1 MTANFFKFPS
11 LGNST
16 LTALAICAGF
26 GAAAEPMHG
35 IAMYGA
41 PALPADF
48 DHLPYVNP
56 DAPKGGRIVTGEVGS
71 FDSLNPHILK
81 GSVPWQLRFLAYES
95 LMGRSWDEPFTLY
108 CLICET
114 VETSPERDWVEF
126 TLRPEAKFSDG
137 TPVTVEDVIWS
148 FDTLGTVGHPRYQ
161 GTYNRIESI
170 EKTGERSLRFTFN
183 TPDRELALI
192 VGMRPILKKAQWE
205 GKDFAES
212 GLDVIPITTAPYVID
227 DFEAGRYVSLKRN
240 PDYWGKDVPFMKGQ
254 ANLDEVRMEFFG
266 DGTAMFEAFK
276 AGLLNSNREFN
287 SEKWESQYGFP
298 AIESGEVVKSVIPH
312 GRPSGMTGFVM
323 NTRQPAFADWRVRE
337 AMIQLFNFE
346 YINET
351 LTGGRQPRITS
362 YFSNSEL
369 AMKDGPAGGRVK
381 ELLAPFADSLP
392 PGALEGYSLPQG
404 DGSARNRAGLRKAM
418 GLLEEAG
425 YTVQNGVMTG
435 PDGQPFGFDI
445 LLPQGETE
453 AGSMID
459 IYVQALQRL
468 GIEVRVDTVD
478 SAQYNSRT
486 ASFDFDVTW
495 FRRGLSL
502 SPGNEQRLYWGSAAA
517 DQEGSR
523 NLMGMKSPA
532 ADAMIEELLTATSRD
547 DFLAATRALDRVLTA
562 GRYVIPTYQW
572 NQSWIAHAKELKYA
586 EPTPV
591 YGDWI
596 DWQPNAWWWE
606 DETTKQ

>member
-1 MTANFFKFPS
+1 MKPA
-11 LGNST
+11 
-16 LTALAICAGF
+16 LTALALFTGF
-26 GAAAEPMHG
+26 AASAEPMHG

-41 PALPADF
+41 PALPATF

-56 DAPKGGRIVTGEVGS
+56 EAPKGGRIVTGEVGS

-81 GSVPWQLRFLAYES
+81 GTVPWQLRFLAYES

-114 VETSPERDWVEF
+114 VETPPDRSWVEF

-148 FDTLGTVGHPRYQ
+148 FNILGTEGHPRYQ
-161 GTYNRIESI
+161 GTYSRIEKI
-170 EKTGERSLRFTFN
+170 EQTGEHSLRFTFN
-183 TPDRELALI
+183 VEDRELALI

-205 GKDFAES
+205 GKDFAAS
-212 GLDVIPITTAPYVID
+212 GLDVVPITTAPYVVD
-227 DFEAGRYVSLKRN
+227 QFEAGRYVSLKRN

-276 AGLLNSNREFN
+276 AGLLNSNRELN
-287 SEKWESQYGFP
+287 SEKWETQYNFP
-298 AIESGEVVKSVIPH
+298 AVQNGDVVKSVIPH

-323 NTRQPAFADWRVRE
+323 NTRRPGFDDWRVRE

-369 AMKDGPAGGRVK
+369 AMQPGPASGRVK
-381 ELLAPFADSLP
+381 ELLTPFADSLL
-392 PGALEGYSLPQG
+392 PGTLEGYQMPKG
-404 DGSARNRAGLRKAM
+404 DGSARNRAGLGKAM
-418 GLLEEAG
+418 ELMQEAG
-425 YTVQNGVMTG
+425 YTVQDGVMMT
-435 PDGQPFGFDI
+435 PQGQPFQFDI
-445 LLPQGETE
+445 VLPQGETE

-459 IYVQALQRL
+459 IYVQALERL
-468 GIEVRVDTVD
+468 GIKVRVDTVD
-478 SAQYNSRT
+478 SAQFNARS
-486 ASFDFDVTW
+486 ASFDFDMTW
-495 FRRGLSL
+495 FRRGISL
-502 SPGNEQRLYWGSAAA
+502 SPGNEQRLYWGSEAA

-523 NLMGMKSPA
+523 NLMGVKSPA
-532 ADAMIEELLTATSRD
+532 VDALIEDLLTATSRE

-562 GRYVIPTYQW
+562 GRYVIPTYEW
-572 NQSWIAHAKELKYA
+572 NQSWIAHAKQLTYA

-606 DETTKQ
+606 EKN